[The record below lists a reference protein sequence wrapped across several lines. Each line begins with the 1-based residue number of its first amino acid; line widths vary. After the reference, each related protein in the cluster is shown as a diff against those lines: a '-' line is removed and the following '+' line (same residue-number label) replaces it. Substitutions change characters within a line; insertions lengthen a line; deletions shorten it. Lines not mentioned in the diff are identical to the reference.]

1 MAGTTLKKQTAV
13 SLKDGGGA
21 PSSVNNNAL
30 TDFFNNLNVG
40 SGTINLGN
48 VLNSLTP
55 SKPQTA
61 VSPTQVSAPS
71 VSGSTGGSS
80 KNNASSNAS
89 SNVNLY
95 TSLLPTSAP
104 APTYSP
110 SANLAAV
117 EGILAQLEGNK
128 PGEYQSKYL
137 ADLEALY
144 NSIANREAFSYDPN
158 EDPLYGTYKDKY
170 TKAGQMSM
178 LDTMANAAA
187 LTGGYGNS
195 YAQTVGQQAF
205 NEYMTALADVIPQ
218 LEAAAYGKWQ
228 DEGAAM
234 LDRFGLLQSM
244 DKEAYNRY
252 RDTVGDYY
260 NDLAYQ
266 YGKYQ
271 DAYANEYERYL
282 NELARWQDERDF
294 NYKAAQ
300 AASKSSGGSSG
311 GSSSGGSSSSGSSS
325 GGSLEDIAFS
335 LYQKYGVDGSTDTAM
350 NAYGLNDS
358 AKETVKSLI
367 RSLAGAYRN
376 NTGNTSL
383 SSKAPT
389 KKEVS
394 SGLANKLKK

>member
-1 MAGTTLKKQTAV
+1 MANIKYPILYEKEQT
-13 SLKDGGGA
+13 GA
-21 PSSVNNNAL
+21 ANNAL
-30 TDFFNNLNVG
+30 THFFENVKNAAG
-40 SGTINLGN
+40 GINLSN
-48 VLNSLTP
+48 VLNTPTAQNTAVTQTAITNKSSGSSSSKSGGSNSGSYTPVTATTTP
-55 SKPQTA
+55 S
-61 VSPTQVSAPS
+61 
-71 VSGSTGGSS
+71 
-80 KNNASSNAS
+80 
-89 SNVNLY
+89 
-95 TSLLPTSAP
+95 
-104 APTYSP
+104 PTYSP

-271 DAYANEYERYL
+271 DTYANEYGQYL
-282 NELARWQDERDF
+282 DALARWQDERDF
-294 NYKAAQ
+294 NYAAAQ
-300 AASKSSGGSSG
+300 DAIAAAGKSSGGSRSG
-311 GSSSGGSSSSGSSS
+311 SSSGSSS
-325 GGSLEDIAFS
+325 GSASDLDAVAFS
-335 LYQKYGVDGSTDTAM
+335 LYDKYGASGATDTALS
-350 NAYGLNDS
+350 AYGLSGD
-358 AKETVKSLI
+358 AKTYVKNLV
-367 RSLAGAYRN
+367 
-376 NTGNTSL
+376 TSIVGSVANEKKSQSTL
-383 SSKAPT
+383 NSSKGKTNSAT
-389 KKEVS
+389 KKETS
-394 SGLANKLKK
+394 SKPASKLKR